1 MAARIEGDEI
11 VIRIPVS
18 AIPKAAALAMDEM
31 FGFGN
36 HDFEVT
42 DTDTFAKAL
51 VEALNEEEPN
61 TGATLV
67 HKALDG
73 AVDRA
78 VERGAEGYRA
88 PCWGVT

>member
-1 MAARIEGDEI
+1 MVRIEGDEI

-18 AIPKAAALAMDEM
+18 AIPKAAVIAMDER

-42 DTDTFAKAL
+42 DTAVFVKEL
-51 VEALNEEEPN
+51 VEALKEEEPN

-67 HKALDG
+67 HEALDK

-78 VERGAEGYRA
+78 VERGAQGYRA